1 MIAALIKPRSPSFY
15 RASMFRILVTVA
27 LFGLFWSSVPAR
39 TVTADALDQAAQYLR
54 P

>member
-1 MIAALIKPRSPSFY
+1 MIAALTKPRRPSY
-15 RASMFRILVTVA
+15 YHALMFRILVTVA

-39 TVTADALDQAAQYLR
+39 TMTADALDQAALHLR